1 MEDLRLRAFAS
12 GCHLAHHRVLGRV
25 DDKVVRHDQVVGCC
39 FESRSL
45 VVRVLDL
52 GEELAPVELNM
63 NLTNLDFESIF
74 FVTSASLLRID
85 KVSSISFA
93 AMRLGTFEKDMKTNI
108 CTCH

>member
-1 MEDLRLRAFAS
+1 MGDVKLKAFAR

-25 DDKVVRHDQVVGCC
+25 DDEVVRHDQVVGCC
-39 FESRSL
+39 FESRGL

-52 GEELAPVELNM
+52 GEELAPVELNIKIIYQDLECM
-63 NLTNLDFESIF
+63 F
-74 FVTSASLLRID
+74 FVTSASLLKID